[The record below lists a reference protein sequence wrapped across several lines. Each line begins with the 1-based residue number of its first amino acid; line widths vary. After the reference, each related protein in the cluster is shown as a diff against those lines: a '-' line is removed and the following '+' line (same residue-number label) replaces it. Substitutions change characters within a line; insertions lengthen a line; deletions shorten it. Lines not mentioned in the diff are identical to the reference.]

1 MQSKY
6 LMRKEKKLFNIY
18 VLGNP
23 LLKKDA
29 NPLKFLPYLRKYFK
43 NVAFQELDPTETF
56 PEEEHL
62 ILLDTILNIKEIKI
76 LEDKAKIVCTA
87 SCFWNNLINSIIRIS
102 ISLLYFKYEL

>member
-62 ILLDTILNIKEIKI
+62 ILLDTILNIKEIKQII
-76 LEDKAKIVCTA
+76 LV
-87 SCFWNNLINSIIRIS
+87 S
-102 ISLLYFKYEL
+102 FKFTL